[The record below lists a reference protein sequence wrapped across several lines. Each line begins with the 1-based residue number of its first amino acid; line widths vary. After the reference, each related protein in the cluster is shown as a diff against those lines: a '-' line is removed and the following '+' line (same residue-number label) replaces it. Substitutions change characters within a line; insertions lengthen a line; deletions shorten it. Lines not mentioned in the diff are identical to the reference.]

1 MQEPGNS
8 MVRVVSMFRKFA
20 IIMTLITA
28 LVVQFA
34 AKNAADALPP
44 TGDWAICV
52 GMNWSEADCGYYEL
66 FESTG
71 MSTGLAIGG
80 PNEADGWWDCASV
93 GRNGCRA
100 VKIRGITPTYV
111 IDTSTTTVAVG
122 SSTSSTTTVAVGSS
136 TSSTTTVAVGSSTS
150 STTTVAPS
158 SGSLARCPT
167 AVCGYAVVDDQNYV
181 YGVIVCSDACTGTR
195 MTQSYMG
202 CPAGCRLILQ
212 AQQTSDGNVAG
223 WHGQDVKYNE
233 GSQTFSLPSGGTL
246 KSGDKLEEAVFP
258 TTTTTSTSVVSSS
271 TTSPAATVPADNSAS
286 LIKSIAALSGV
297 VYESAAKYVAAET
310 ETVMSAK
317 SIEIKLPIIPIRELN
332 YEVSFDPVGI
342 ARKVVIETGKIIDN
356 LVIKNESKKT
366 LKKLSV
372 FAVSL
377 DEGSTISVDQ
387 KMFKNRNGLISV
399 TLGSSVTEYAQVNIK
414 VTSAKKY
421 SSCKEL
427 NKDYP
432 GGVVATAKWGDVR
445 TSKQKVNYVAKPV
458 NNVRVFNLNQKLDRD
473 KDKIVCET
481 NN

>member
-1 MQEPGNS
+1 
-8 MVRVVSMFRKFA
+8 MFKKFA
-20 IIMTLITA
+20 ITMTLITA
-28 LVVQFA
+28 FVVQFA
-34 AKNAADALPP
+34 AKNDADALPP

-71 MSTGLAIGG
+71 TSTGLAIGG

-111 IDTSTTTVAVG
+111 IDTSTTTTVAGG
-122 SSTSSTTTVAVGSS
+122 SSTSSTTTVAGGSS
-136 TSSTTTVAVGSSTS
+136 TSSTTTVAGGSSTS
-150 STTTVAPS
+150 STTTIAAGSSTSSTTTIAP
-158 SGSLARCPT
+158 SLARCPT

-212 AQQTSDGNVAG
+212 SQQTSDGNVAG

-233 GSQTFSLPSGGTL
+233 GSQTFSLPSGGTI
-246 KSGDKLEEAVFP
+246 KSGDKLEEAIFP
-258 TTTTTSTSVVSSS
+258 TTTTTSTTALSSS
-271 TTSPAATVPADNSAS
+271 LTIPTATVPANNSAS
-286 LIKSIAALSGV
+286 VIEDIAAPSGV

-310 ETVMSAK
+310 ETVMSTK
-317 SIEIKLPIIPIRELN
+317 SIEIKLPMIPVRELN
-332 YEVSFDPVGI
+332 YEVSFDPAGPTQ
-342 ARKVVIETGKIIDN
+342 KVVIETGKIVDN
-356 LVIKNESKKT
+356 LVIKNESKKSF
-366 LKKLSV
+366 KKLSF
-372 FAVSL
+372 FAVSAV
-377 DEGSTISVDQ
+377 EGSRISVDQ

-399 TLGSSVTEYAQVNIK
+399 TLGSSVAVYAQVNIK

-427 NKDYP
+427 IKDYP
-432 GGVVATAKWGDVR
+432 GGVVATAKWGDMK

-458 NNVRVFNLNQKLDRD
+458 NNVRVYNLNQNLDLD

>member
-1 MQEPGNS
+1 MKWNKQFLS
-8 MVRVVSMFRKFA
+8 FLAV
-20 IIMTLITA
+20 LLTA
-28 LVVQFA
+28 FYFMLSTTSVE
-34 AKNAADALPP
+34 ALPP
-44 TGDWAICV
+44 TGDWLICV
-52 GMNWSEADCGYYEL
+52 SMGWESDCGEYNLYGDGSEVVNRV
-66 FESTG
+66 
-71 MSTGLAIGG
+71 IGG
-80 PNEADGWWDCASV
+80 PDLSDGLWDCAV
-93 GRNGCRA
+93 LGVNGCRA
-100 VKIRGITPTYV
+100 VKTRTVAPQYV
-111 IDTSTTTVAVG
+111 TETTATTSSTSSTSSTTTVAGG
-122 SSTSSTTTVAVGSS
+122 SSTSSTTTVAG
-136 TSSTTTVAVGSSTS
+136 GSSTS

-271 TTSPAATVPADNSAS
+271 TTSPMATVPSNNSAS
-286 LIKSIAALSGV
+286 VIKDIAAPSGV

-317 SIEIKLPIIPIRELN
+317 SIEIKLPMIPVRELN
-332 YEVSFDPVGI
+332 YEVSFDPAGPTQ
-342 ARKVVIETGKIIDN
+342 KVVIETGKIVDN
-356 LVIKNESKKT
+356 LVIKNESKKSF
-366 LKKLSV
+366 KKLSFSAISSV
-372 FAVSL
+372 K
-377 DEGSTISVDQ
+377 GSTISVDQ
-387 KMFKNRNGLISV
+387 KMFKNRSGLISV
-399 TLGSSVTEYAQVNIK
+399 TLGSSVAEYAQVNIK

-427 NKDYP
+427 IKDYP
-432 GGVVATAKWGDVR
+432 GGVVATDKWGDVK
-445 TSKQKVNYVAKPV
+445 TSKQKVNYVAKPI
-458 NNVRVFNLNQKLDRD
+458 NNVRVYNLNQKLDLD

>member
-1 MQEPGNS
+1 MKVSKQFVLLLVGLLTSFSFLLSTNS
-8 MVRVVSMFRKFA
+8 VE
-20 IIMTLITA
+20 
-28 LVVQFA
+28 
-34 AKNAADALPP
+34 ALPA

-52 GMNWSEADCGYYEL
+52 SQGWESDCGEYNLYGDGSEVVNRV
-66 FESTG
+66 
-71 MSTGLAIGG
+71 IGG
-80 PNEADGWWDCASV
+80 PDLADGLWNCAV
-93 GRNGCRA
+93 LGVNGCRA
-100 VKIRGITPTYV
+100 VKTRTVIPSYV
-111 IDTSTTTVAVG
+111 TETTAAATTTTATTTSTSSTSSTTTVAGG
-122 SSTSSTTTVAVGSS
+122 SSTSSTTTVAG
-136 TSSTTTVAVGSSTS
+136 GSSTS

-356 LVIKNESKKT
+356 LVSKNESKKT

-372 FAVSL
+372 FTVSL
-377 DEGSTISVDQ
+377 DDSSTISVDQ

>member
-1 MQEPGNS
+1 MKWNKQFLS
-8 MVRVVSMFRKFA
+8 FLAV
-20 IIMTLITA
+20 LLTA
-28 LVVQFA
+28 FCFILSTTSVE
-34 AKNAADALPP
+34 ALPP
-44 TGDWAICV
+44 TGDWLICV
-52 GMNWSEADCGYYEL
+52 SMGWESDCGEYNLYGDGSEVVNRV
-66 FESTG
+66 
-71 MSTGLAIGG
+71 IGG
-80 PNEADGWWDCASV
+80 PDLSDGLWDCAV
-93 GRNGCRA
+93 LGVNGCRA
-100 VKIRGITPTYV
+100 VKTRTVAPQYV
-111 IDTSTTTVAVG
+111 TETTATTSSTSSTSSTTTVAGG
-122 SSTSSTTTVAVGSS
+122 SSTSSTTTVAG
-136 TSSTTTVAVGSSTS
+136 GSSTS

>member
-1 MQEPGNS
+1 
-8 MVRVVSMFRKFA
+8 
-20 IIMTLITA
+20 MTLTKRFLSLFVVLLTA
-28 LVVQFA
+28 FYYVLSTTRVE
-34 AKNAADALPP
+34 ALPP
-44 TGDWAICV
+44 TGDWLICV
-52 GMNWSEADCGYYEL
+52 SMGWESDCGEYNLYGDGSEVVNRV
-66 FESTG
+66 
-71 MSTGLAIGG
+71 IGG
-80 PNEADGWWDCASV
+80 PDLSDGLWDCAV
-93 GRNGCRA
+93 LGANGCRA
-100 VKIRGITPTYV
+100 VKTRTIAPQYV
-111 IDTSTTTVAVG
+111 TETTAATTSSTSSTSSTTTIAGG
-122 SSTSSTTTVAVGSS
+122 SSTSSTTTIAGGSS
-136 TSSTTTVAVGSSTS
+136 TSSTTTIAGGSSTS

-158 SGSLARCPT
+158 SGSLARCLT

-233 GSQTFSLPSGGTL
+233 GSQTFSLPSGGTI

-258 TTTTTSTSVVSSS
+258 TTTTTST
-271 TTSPAATVPADNSAS
+271 TGPTATVPANNSAS
-286 LIKSIAALSGV
+286 VIKDIAAPSGV

-317 SIEIKLPIIPIRELN
+317 SIEIKLPVIPVRELN
-332 YEVSFDPVGI
+332 YEVSFDPAGP

-356 LVIKNESKKT
+356 LVIKNENKKVF
-366 LKKLSV
+366 KKLSIL
-372 FAVSL
+372 AVSSV
-377 DEGSTISVDQ
+377 ESSTISVDQ
-387 KMFKNRNGLISV
+387 KMLKNRNGLVSV
-399 TLGSSVTEYAQVNIK
+399 TLGSSVAKYAQVNIK

-421 SSCKEL
+421 SNCKEL

-432 GGVVATAKWGDVR
+432 GGVMVTNKWIDVK

-458 NNVRVFNLNQKLDRD
+458 MNVPVYYLNQKMDLD

>member
-1 MQEPGNS
+1 MRSFQEPGNS
-8 MVRVVSMFRKFA
+8 SVRVVSMFKKFA
-20 IIMTLITA
+20 ITMTLISA
-28 LVVQFA
+28 FVVQFA
-34 AKNAADALPP
+34 AKNDADALPP

-71 MSTGLAIGG
+71 TSTGLAIGG

-111 IDTSTTTVAVG
+111 IDTSTTTTVAGG
-122 SSTSSTTTVAVGSS
+122 SSTSSTTTIAGDSS
-136 TSSTTTVAVGSSTS
+136 TSSPTTI
-150 STTTVAPS
+150 AP
-158 SGSLARCPT
+158 SLARCPT

-212 AQQTSDGNVAG
+212 SQQTSDGNVAG

-233 GSQTFSLPSGGTL
+233 GSQTFSLPSGGTI
-246 KSGDKLEEAVFP
+246 KSGDKLEEAIFP
-258 TTTTTSTSVVSSS
+258 TTTTTSTTALSSS
-271 TTSPAATVPADNSAS
+271 LTIPTATVPANNSAS
-286 LIKSIAALSGV
+286 VIKDIAAPSGV
-297 VYESAAKYVAAET
+297 VYKSAAKYVAAET
-310 ETVMSAK
+310 ETVMSTK
-317 SIEIKLPIIPIRELN
+317 SIEIKLPMIPVRELN
-332 YEVSFDPVGI
+332 YEVSFDPAGPTQ
-342 ARKVVIETGKIIDN
+342 KVVIETGKIVDN
-356 LVIKNESKKT
+356 LVIKNESKKSF
-366 LKKLSV
+366 KKLSF
-372 FAVSL
+372 FAVSAV
-377 DEGSTISVDQ
+377 EGSRISVDQ

-399 TLGSSVTEYAQVNIK
+399 TLGSSVAVYAQVNIK

-427 NKDYP
+427 IKDYP
-432 GGVVATAKWGDVR
+432 GGVVATAKWGDMK

-458 NNVRVFNLNQKLDRD
+458 NNVRVYNLNQNLDLD

>member
-1 MQEPGNS
+1 MSIKKLIILFSIVSVINLFMPGSIHEALADITCENS
-8 MVRVVSMFRKFA
+8 DYNCIYVDTVNSNRIVCSRSVCGSGSFGGRTYRLEGLYAFDGA
-20 IIMTLITA
+20 NPNTA
-28 LVVQFA
+28 
-34 AKNAADALPP
+34 
-44 TGDWAICV
+44 T
-52 GMNWSEADCGYYEL
+52 
-66 FESTG
+66 
-71 MSTGLAIGG
+71 
-80 PNEADGWWDCASV
+80 
-93 GRNGCRA
+93 
-100 VKIRGITPTYV
+100 
-111 IDTSTTTVAVG
+111 TTTVATSPTVATTTTVLSG
-122 SSTSSTTTVAVGSS
+122 SSSSSTTTT
-136 TSSTTTVAVGSSTS
+136 TSVRAINPCLDP
-150 STTTVAPS
+150 ANPNY
-158 SGSLARCPT
+158 
-167 AVCGYAVVDDQNYV
+167 VCGWAALDVNNQVTN
-181 YGVIVCSDACTGTR
+181 VIVCSFAVCGTGSFGGMR
-195 MTQSYMG
+195 LVLQTQ
-202 CPAGCRLILQ
+202 
-212 AQQTSDGNVAG
+212 QQEGGNVAG
-223 WHGQDVKYNE
+223 WNG
-233 GSQTFSLPSGGTL
+233 GSYDNKSATFLLPGGGTL

-271 TTSPAATVPADNSAS
+271 TTSPTATVPADNSAS
-286 LIKSIAALSGV
+286 VVKGIAALSGV

-332 YEVSFDPVGI
+332 YEVSFDPVGT
-342 ARKVVIETGKIIDN
+342 ARKVIIETGKIVDN

-366 LKKLSV
+366 FKKLAV

-377 DEGSTISVDQ
+377 VEGSTISVDQ

-432 GGVVATAKWGDVR
+432 GGVVATAKWGDVK